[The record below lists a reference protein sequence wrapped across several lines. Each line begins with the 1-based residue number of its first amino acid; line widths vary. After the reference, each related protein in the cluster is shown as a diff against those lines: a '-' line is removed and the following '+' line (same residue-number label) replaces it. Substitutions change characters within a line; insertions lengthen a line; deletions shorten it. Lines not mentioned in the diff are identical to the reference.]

1 MRAIMEKLKK
11 VQKLKVKMFYQIFQN
26 KNIE

>member
-1 MRAIMEKLKK
+1 MRTIMEKLKK

-26 KNIE
+26 KNIG

>member
-26 KNIE
+26 KNIG